1 MDKPLRILCIVNLSW
16 DTRLGAV
23 RVWYHLS
30 EQWKNAG
37 HKIDKFCLSDAF
49 PKPTRS
55 RALSAWR
62 QAIFPF
68 RAARFVRQHA
78 AEFDV
83 IDCLIGTLPFSKKSL
98 RFVGVLIGRSI
109 GLYLTY
115 ADFIRLSR
123 KRWRDQPRGK
133 VLGRLSYS
141 FTSWLLRR
149 SADRALA
156 HCDLF
161 NLPNEDEKREL
172 ERSRPGAKIIVQPY
186 GLNDSERAAFLKAA
200 DPAAARLARKEICF
214 LGMWSVRKGSRDWP
228 ELLRAIWNSI
238 PHARFVFLGTM
249 TGDQTVLRDL
259 KLVPGESI
267 RCVTSYDPKELPQ
280 LIGSCALGLFPSYI
294 EGFGLSVL
302 EQLAA
307 GIPTIAYDVPGP
319 RHIFADIRSARFL
332 VAAGD
337 TKAMSDRAV
346 EILRMSE
353 GDYAALSMQCRQ
365 ISDQFRWEKI
375 AAETIC
381 DYRDALAHA
390 KSANQYR
397 KATTISV

>member
-1 MDKPLRILCIVNLSW
+1 MDRPLRILCIVNLSW
-16 DTRLGAV
+16 DPRLGAV
-23 RVWYHLS
+23 RVWYQLS
-30 EQWKNAG
+30 EQWKKAG
-37 HKIDKFCLSDAF
+37 HRIEKFCLSDAF

-68 RAARFVRQHA
+68 RAARFVRRHA

-83 IDCLIGTLPFSKKSL
+83 VDCLIGTIPFSKKSL
-98 RFVGVLIGRSI
+98 GFAGVLVGRSI

-115 ADFIRLSR
+115 ADFVRLSR

-133 VLGRLSYS
+133 MLGRVSYS
-141 FTSWLLRR
+141 VTSWLLRR

-161 NLPNEDEKREL
+161 NLPNDDEKREL
-172 ERSRPGAKIIVQPY
+172 ERRRPGAKIIVQPY

-200 DPAAARLARKEICF
+200 HPPAARLERKEICF

-228 ELLRAIWNSI
+228 DLLRAIWNSM
-238 PHARFVFLGTM
+238 PHARFAFLGTM
-249 TGDQTVLRDL
+249 TDDQTVLRDL
-259 KLVPGESI
+259 KLAPRDSI
-267 RCVTSYDPKELPQ
+267 RCVTSYDPKDLPQ
-280 LIGSCALGLFPSYI
+280 LIGSCAVGLFPSYI

-319 RHIFADIRSARFL
+319 RHIFGEALSSDFL

-337 TKAMSDRAV
+337 TKRMAERAIEV
-346 EILRMSE
+346 LRME
-353 GDYAALSMQCRQ
+353 QNDYDALSAKCRQ
-365 ISDQFRWEKI
+365 IADRFRWEKI
-375 AAETIC
+375 AADTIR
-381 DYRDALAHA
+381 DYHGALENAE
-390 KSANQYR
+390 SANQHR
-397 KATTISV
+397 EAGTISV